1 MGNVGSQTTPPIRL
15 VVESQGQGVRLQVV
29 GESDQAVE
37 ATYALDVTGDAEA
50 GGNRTVQR
58 GRASLRPGAP
68 VTLMTLTLG
77 NIARGRWIARL
88 RVEPVGAPAYE
99 DMRSGPET

>member
-1 MGNVGSQTTPPIRL
+1 MTNVSPQATPPIRL

-29 GESDQAVE
+29 GSSDHAVE
-37 ATYALDVTGDAEA
+37 ATYALDVTSDAEA

-88 RVEPVGAPAYE
+88 RVDPVDAPTYE
-99 DMRSGPET
+99 DIRSGPEA